1 MARAE
6 AATGL
11 SLHRD
16 GPVLRLSGVLDRA
29 AATAAWPAL
38 LAQLPGAQVLDVAAV
53 QRLDSAG
60 LALLAEAA
68 DRLSAQGA
76 AVQVTGAPEGLAE
89 LRAAYRLDAAL
100 NLDEFTK
107 IIINCVLHYNNS
119 HEIKSYDYD
128 RDVKADGVP
137 AIPCDLW
144 E

>member
-1 MARAE
+1 MPAFKSFRKSIDVAE
-6 AATGL
+6 YGGGL
-11 SLHRD
+11 APEAPNPEDAVKELV
-16 GPVLRLSGVLDRA
+16 GFLPVLAYDGSHMTQVDAGQILDRA

-100 NLDEFTK
+100 GF
-107 IIINCVLHYNNS
+107 
-119 HEIKSYDYD
+119 
-128 RDVKADGVP
+128 ADP
-137 AIPCDLW
+137 SP
-144 E
+144 